1 MKRWQIAGIS
11 LIVLVLV
18 ALPFVL
24 SLRAEPDVANES
36 EPAPGDVE
44 SALGQP
50 APEPR
55 HGSDEEPE
63 PVEPADPE
71 SGRSGHGGGAVDRPC
86 PEPDFPERHL
96 DATGNMPTE
105 DMYVFVHPE
114 KWHHSAWC
122 ATEEVAAVAGAETWT
137 VAFWTYD
144 DAQARILMPEQED
157 DSIAR
162 AEYHVNVIND
172 GRGWYVDSETAQI
185 RYWCRRGAEATRC
198 V

>member
-1 MKRWQIAGIS
+1 MQRWQIAGIS
-11 LIVLVLV
+11 LTVLALASLSLVLLLTTESED
-18 ALPFVL
+18 A
-24 SLRAEPDVANES
+24 DES
-36 EPAPGDVE
+36 EPAPHDLE

-50 APEPR
+50 APESR
-55 HGSDEEPE
+55 HGSDEESE
-63 PVEPADPE
+63 PVEPAEPA
-71 SGRSGHGGGAVDRPC
+71 SGRAGHDGDAVDGPC
-86 PEPDFPERHL
+86 PEPDFPERQL
-96 DATGNMPTE
+96 DATGNMPTD

-137 VAFWTYD
+137 IAFWTD
-144 DAQARILMPEQED
+144 DYAQARILMPEQED

-162 AEYHVNVIND
+162 TEYHVNVVND
-172 GRGWYVDSETAQI
+172 GRGWYIDSETAQI